1 MKKNLL
7 IALAAAAISTVAM
20 TSANATEWYVQG
32 TGGLSL
38 GSITAHVDGG
48 NDVTLRDE
56 GFNGR
61 IGAGAY
67 LSNNVRVGLE
77 SGYAAFSENA
87 TDIDVW
93 DILAVAYYDF
103 KNETAFTPYIGLG
116 AGFSQL
122 KIDFDDGIDSAKET
136 TNHFST
142 KLGAGVGYEI
152 SENLELLAEY
162 SFQYNFKAEITDD
175 VDYSTH
181 QNQFNVGL
189 RYSF

>member
-1 MKKNLL
+1 MKNNLL
-7 IALAAAAISTVAM
+7 IALAAAAISTGAI
-20 TSANATEWYVQG
+20 TSANATDWYVQG

-38 GSITAHVDGG
+38 GKLTVHIDGDDDG
-48 NDVTLRDE
+48 SFKDE

-67 LSNNVRVGLE
+67 LYNNVRVGLE
-77 SGYAAFSENA
+77 GGYAAFAEND
-87 TDIDVW
+87 TDLDVW

-116 AGFSQL
+116 AGFSQVKL
-122 KIDFDDGIDSAKET
+122 DFDNGVDSVKKS

-162 SFQYNFKAEITDD
+162 SFQYNFKAEAFEDA
-175 VDYSTH
+175 DYSAH

>member
-7 IALAAAAISTVAM
+7 IALAAAAISTGAI

-38 GSITAHVDGG
+38 GSITAHIDGD

-67 LSNNVRVGLE
+67 LSNNVRIGLE

-116 AGFSQL
+116 AGFSQI
-122 KIDFDDGIDSAKET
+122 KVDFDDGVDSGKET

-162 SFQYNFKAEITDD
+162 SFQYNFKAEAFED
-175 VDYSTH
+175 VDYSAH

>member
-1 MKKNLL
+1 MKKILL
-7 IALAAAAISTVAM
+7 IALAAAAISSVAM
-20 TSANATEWYVQG
+20 TSVNANEWYVQG

-38 GSITAHVDGG
+38 GGITEHAKGSDD
-48 NDVTLRDE
+48 NTFRDE
-56 GFNGR
+56 GFSGR

-67 LSNNVRVGLE
+67 LSNNIRVGLE
-77 SGYAAFSENA
+77 GGYAAFAEDN

-103 KNETAFTPYIGLG
+103 KNETAFTPYVGLG
-116 AGFSQL
+116 AGLSHM
-122 KIDFDDGIDSAKET
+122 KINIDDGPDSFKNT
-136 TNHFST
+136 TNHFSA
-142 KLGAGVGYEI
+142 KLGTGVGYEI

-162 SFQYNFKAEITDD
+162 SFQYNFKAKVSNG
-175 VDYSTH
+175 VDGSAH

>member
-1 MKKNLL
+1 MKNNLL
-7 IALAAAAISTVAM
+7 IALAAAAISTGAI
-20 TSANATEWYVQG
+20 TSANANDWYVQG

-38 GSITAHVDGG
+38 GSITEDVKGG
-48 NDVTLRDE
+48 DDNTFKDE
-56 GFNGR
+56 GFSGR

-67 LSNNVRVGLE
+67 VYNNFRIGLE
-77 SGYAAFSENA
+77 GGYAAFSKNA

-103 KNETAFTPYIGLG
+103 ENETAFTPFVGLG
-116 AGFSQL
+116 AGLSHM
-122 KIDFDDGIDSAKET
+122 KIDFDDGVDSFKNT

-162 SFQYNFKAEITDD
+162 SFQYNFKTKVTNGVD
-175 VDYSTH
+175 VTAH

>member
-1 MKKNLL
+1 MKNNLL
-7 IALAAAAISTVAM
+7 IALAAAAISTGAI
-20 TSANATEWYVQG
+20 TSANANDWYVQG

-38 GSITAHVDGG
+38 GSITAHIDGG
-48 NDVTLRDE
+48 SDVTLRDE

-67 LSNNVRVGLE
+67 LFNNVRIGLE
-77 SGYAAFSENA
+77 GGYATFSENA

-103 KNETAFTPYIGLG
+103 KNDTAFTPYVGLG
-116 AGFSQL
+116 AGLSHL
-122 KIDFDDGIDSAKET
+122 RIDFDDSGDTVKET

-175 VDYSTH
+175 VDYSTY